1 MAMFRRYIVVPFDQ
15 GEDDKAIRRLI
26 KLNDSLCLRRTREII
41 KLPDLNEIP
50 PRILDLS
57 KEERDRY
64 ENTKATLQRKI
75 RQRVGDHE
83 QTSKFGIFQMQL
95 QLRILCNHGTFQKH
109 FSWMKSVL
117 EAKEAM
123 LSKDVKQ
130 DLEITKSI
138 IFSCWTRT
146 LNLVAKHLKDAGIPF
161 SRIDGECPLSKR
173 QKILDDFKKTTG
185 NPILVMTTGTGAF
198 GLNLTC
204 ANRVFIV
211 ELQWNPSVESQ
222 AIARA
227 IRLGQERNVSVIRYI
242 MNGTVE
248 QEMQAQQKRKLKM
261 AQKGVAAKA
270 EPQLRAGNHVLQPD
284 NVTRGFV
291 DGDVM
296 VIE

>member
-1 MAMFRRYIVVPFDQ
+1 MFRRYIVVPFDQ
-15 GEDDKAIRRLI
+15 GDDDKAIRRLI

-123 LSKDVKQ
+123 LSSGPVNAQVNCDGCSEPMAIQGSNKVYSEFADNCNHVLCPLCLEEATTFQEPGNSRRSCPLCKARKAVAARSIEVARNRGESRGTSGEFDDSEYFDKNGHSTKMDRLIEDVKQ
-130 DLEITKSI
+130 DLETTK
-138 IFSCWTRT
+138 R
-146 LNLVAKHLKDAGIPF
+146 
-161 SRIDGECPLSKR
+161 
-173 QKILDDFKKTTG
+173 
-185 NPILVMTTGTGAF
+185 
-198 GLNLTC
+198 
-204 ANRVFIV
+204 
-211 ELQWNPSVESQ
+211 
-222 AIARA
+222 
-227 IRLGQERNVSVIRYI
+227 
-242 MNGTVE
+242 
-248 QEMQAQQKRKLKM
+248 
-261 AQKGVAAKA
+261 
-270 EPQLRAGNHVLQPD
+270 
-284 NVTRGFV
+284 
-291 DGDVM
+291 
-296 VIE
+296 